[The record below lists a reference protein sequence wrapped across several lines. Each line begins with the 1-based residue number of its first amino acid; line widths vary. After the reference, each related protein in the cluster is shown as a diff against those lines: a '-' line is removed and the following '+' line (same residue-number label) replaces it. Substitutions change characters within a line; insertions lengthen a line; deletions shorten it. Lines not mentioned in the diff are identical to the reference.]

1 MDTTGILRFL
11 RYLISPEDTILTRP
25 EAMGRG
31 KGLAAAFK
39 SLLCAAAAI
48 GLGMALSL
56 LG

>member
-1 MDTTGILRFL
+1 MDTKGISNFL

-25 EAMGRG
+25 EAMSRA
-31 KGLAAAFK
+31 KGLAEAVK